1 MLIEVM
7 KSKIHR
13 IKVTRTELD
22 YVGSITLD
30 KALVEKANLV
40 AGEKVQVLNL
50 NTGARFE
57 TYVIVD
63 ETNSGEVCL
72 NGPAARLAEVG
83 DIIIVISYALM
94 TPEEARN
101 FTPTIIFPENE

>member
-1 MLIEVM
+1 M

>member
-13 IKVTRTELD
+13 IKVTQTELD

-30 KALVEKANLV
+30 KDLVEKANLV
-40 AGEKVQVLNL
+40 AGEKVQILNI

-63 ETNSGEVCL
+63 ETNSGNVCL

-94 TPEEARN
+94 TPEEAKN
-101 FTPTIIFPENE
+101 FSPTIIFPENE